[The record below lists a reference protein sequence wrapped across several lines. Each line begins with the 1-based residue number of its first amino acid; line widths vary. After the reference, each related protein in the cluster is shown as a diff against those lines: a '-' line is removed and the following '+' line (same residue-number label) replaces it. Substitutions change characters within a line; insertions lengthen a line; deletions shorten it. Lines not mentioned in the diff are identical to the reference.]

1 MHQSTDKEWSF
12 FKWNNKSQIPC
23 ECVTKAVFNVFQNKN
38 KRIKKKEVN
47 KEQGKE
53 FSFITVNICCLF
65 WASFMSQW
73 GQYPIWIP
81 ADSFYIKHCRFC
93 FPFWPPWL
101 EISYENTLASQFGK
115 TLPLYLVTR
124 YTGLCKARTV
134 SPGETKDNRTFLFH
148 CVPRW
153 QVGQNQSHNIGDV
166 GRWLNPE
173 TLSAHTGGGMRVLG
187 DGERP
192 ALSPRDIVE
201 LSEASS
207 SLTLWQRLC
216 EKAAVGAA
224 VWWGHTVGKR
234 AAPPRSCWSR
244 AGAPRP
250 KCLFQSNFFSYL
262 IVACVG
268 ISTESWSSLALAAHD
283 DGGDE
288 HLRWQIMF
296 FCNQR
301 GRGWLVGLEARKA
314 LREVGG
320 PKKHVH
326 LLKFFAV
333 SQLANL
339 LFSPWLLPAEILIF
353 HRNCPVTVMMLF
365 TQDWFSKSPC
375 GKHQASDN
383 TPSSHANPCKHSC
396 LENIPKNVLV
406 FASKDLYVVDFHVG
420 FWVEYQIY
428 VHFLIHS
435 GIMENC

>member
-1 MHQSTDKEWSF
+1 MEQ
-12 FKWNNKSQIPC
+12 QIPDSLW
-23 ECVTKAVFNVFQNKN
+23 VRHKSSFNVFQNKN

-115 TLPLYLVTR
+115 TLPLYWVTR

-153 QVGQNQSHNIGDV
+153 QVGQKQSHNIGDV
-166 GRWLNPE
+166 GPGTTWLNPE

-234 AAPPRSCWSR
+234 AEPPRSCWSR
-244 AGAPRP
+244 AGAPP
-250 KCLFQSNFFSYL
+250 KCLF
-262 IVACVG
+262 
-268 ISTESWSSLALAAHD
+268 
-283 DGGDE
+283 
-288 HLRWQIMF
+288 
-296 FCNQR
+296 
-301 GRGWLVGLEARKA
+301 
-314 LREVGG
+314 
-320 PKKHVH
+320 
-326 LLKFFAV
+326 
-333 SQLANL
+333 
-339 LFSPWLLPAEILIF
+339 
-353 HRNCPVTVMMLF
+353 
-365 TQDWFSKSPC
+365 
-375 GKHQASDN
+375 
-383 TPSSHANPCKHSC
+383 
-396 LENIPKNVLV
+396 
-406 FASKDLYVVDFHVG
+406 
-420 FWVEYQIY
+420 
-428 VHFLIHS
+428 
-435 GIMENC
+435 